1 MAGPLKAP
9 DPSGRTGYVNEVVY
23 LKDGHYEQ
31 LISLRNDTVTA
42 SSLESG
48 ITAHAADGS
57 TITGILVK
65 AVPIDIDNDT
75 DMNAVLVAANVGKC
89 YRFTGT
95 TGTYTNG
102 DLYVVEES
110 V

>member
-1 MAGPLKAP
+1 MAYNK
-9 DPSGRTGYVNEVVY
+9 VVY
-23 LKDGHYEQ
+23 NNNT
-31 LISLRNDTVTA
+31 LIDLTSDTVTS

-48 ITAHAADGS
+48 IIAHSADGS
-57 TITGILVK
+57 TITGTLIK

-75 DMNAVLVAANVGKC
+75 DMAAVLVASNVGKC

-102 DLYVVEES
+102 DLYIVEES
-110 V
+110 E

>member
-1 MAGPLKAP
+1 MAYNK
-9 DPSGRTGYVNEVVY
+9 VVY
-23 LKDGHYEQ
+23 NNNT
-31 LISLRNDTVTA
+31 LIDLTSDTVTS

-48 ITAHAADGS
+48 IIAHSADGS

-75 DMNAVLVAANVGKC
+75 DMAAVLVASNVGKC

-102 DLYVVEES
+102 DLYIVEES
-110 V
+110 E

>member
-1 MAGPLKAP
+1 MAYNK
-9 DPSGRTGYVNEVVY
+9 VVY
-23 LKDGHYEQ
+23 GNNT
-31 LISLRNDTVTA
+31 LIDLTSDTITA

-48 ITAHAADGS
+48 IVAHAADG
-57 TITGILVK
+57 TQITGTLIK
-65 AVPIDIDNDT
+65 AVPIDIDNDA
-75 DMNAVLVAANVGKC
+75 DMAVVLVAANVGKC

-110 V
+110 A